1 MSTRKSP
8 SEIVGAPAERTLGDR
23 AFAALQRTL
32 PTHALSRAWLRFTR
46 VRAPWISRNAI
57 SVLRRLYDIDLS
69 EALESDP
76 SAYADLN
83 ALFTRALKPGARPL
97 PADPEAIASPADGI
111 LSQAG
116 KMNAGRI
123 VQAKGHVY
131 DVTTLFGGDRAL
143 AERFI
148 GGCFCT
154 LYLAPHN
161 YHRVHMP
168 STGRL
173 EEMVHVPG
181 RLFSVNPSTARALP
195 GLFTRNERVVTVWET
210 DAGPMALVLV
220 GAMLVGSIDTVWAGT
235 ITPPTGRA
243 PSRVRYPEAGPDSV
257 TLSRGEEMGRFNMGS
272 SVILLYAPGAATWLD
287 ELVPGQEVRQGQNLG
302 SLHADTGAS

>member
-8 SEIVGAPAERTLGDR
+8 SQIAGAPAERTLGDS
-23 AFAALQRTL
+23 AFVALQRAL

-46 VRAPWISRNAI
+46 MRTPWISRNAI
-57 SVLRRLYDIDLS
+57 SVLRRLYGIDLS

-76 SAYADLN
+76 AAYSSLN
-83 ALFTRALKPGARPL
+83 ALFTRALRPGARPL
-97 PADPEAIASPADGI
+97 PDDPGAIASPADGI

-116 KMNAGRI
+116 TMDSGRI

-168 STGRL
+168 SSGRL
-173 EEMVHVPG
+173 EEMVYVPG

-195 GLFTRNERVVTVWET
+195 GLFTRNERVVTVWDT

-220 GAMLVGSIDTVWAGT
+220 GAMLVGAIDTVWAGA
-235 ITPPTGRA
+235 ITPPTGRS
-243 PSRVRYPEAGPDSV
+243 PSRVRYPETGPDSV
-257 TLSRGEEMGRFNMGS
+257 ILSRGEEMGRFNMGS
-272 SVILLYAPGAATWLD
+272 SVILLYAPGAASWSQGLT
-287 ELVPGQEVRQGQNLG
+287 PGQEVRQGQALGCLRSRAG
-302 SLHADTGAS
+302 SL

>member
-1 MSTRKSP
+1 MPTRPPSSRIAGSP
-8 SEIVGAPAERTLGDR
+8 ATRTLKDR
-23 AFAALQRTL
+23 MFATLQRAL
-32 PTHALSRAWLRFTR
+32 PTHALSRGWLRFTR
-46 VRAPWISRNAI
+46 VHTPWISKTAI
-57 SVLRRLYDIDLS
+57 EVLYRLYDIDLS
-69 EALESDP
+69 EAQESDP
-76 SAYADLN
+76 RAYSTLN
-83 ALFTRALKPGARPL
+83 DFFTRALKPGVRPL
-97 PADPEAIASPADGI
+97 PSESDAIACPADGI
-111 LSQAG
+111 LSQVG
-116 KMNAGRI
+116 TMDSGRI

-173 EEMVHVPG
+173 EEMVYVPG

-195 GLFTRNERVVTVWET
+195 GLFTRNERVVTVWDT

-220 GAMLVGSIDTVWAGT
+220 GAMLVGAIDTVWAGT
-235 ITPPTGRA
+235 ITPPTGHS
-243 PSRVRYPEAGPDSV
+243 PSRVRYPETGPDSV
-257 TLSRGEEMGRFNMGS
+257 VLERGEEMGRFNMGS
-272 SVILLYAPGAATWLD
+272 SVILIYAPGTATWLD
-287 ELVPGQEVRQGQNLG
+287 RLVAGLDVLQGQALG
-302 SLHADTGAS
+302 SLNTDDGI